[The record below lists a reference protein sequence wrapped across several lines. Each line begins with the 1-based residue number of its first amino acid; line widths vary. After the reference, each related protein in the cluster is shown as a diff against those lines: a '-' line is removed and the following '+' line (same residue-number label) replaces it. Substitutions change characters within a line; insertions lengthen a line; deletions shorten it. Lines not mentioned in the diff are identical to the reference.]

1 MIFTSVQIN
10 KCMKKDKS
18 IINKQFDINRLSKK
32 HTDKA
37 KEWLAKNDHD
47 AIKKTCSREKLLK
60 AQRVAIDLMANS
72 KHFLNDFQMATLKKY
87 NNQIKN
93 RDSWAEIN
101 PKIAE
106 RVFKVQFT
114 VRQLIAQSKRH
125 QV

>member
-1 MIFTSVQIN
+1 
-10 KCMKKDKS
+10 MKNDKS
-18 IINKQFDINRLSKK
+18 ITQKQFDINRLSKK

-37 KEWLAKNDHD
+37 KEWLAKNDHE
-47 AIKKTCSREKLLK
+47 AKKKSFSREKLLK

-72 KHFLNDFQMATLKKY
+72 NHFLNQFQIETLKKY
-87 NNQIKN
+87 NSQIKN
-93 RDSWAEIN
+93 RDSWEEIN